1 MAKDDKSDDSSN
13 KPKGKKPVSREEQ
26 AANIKAALDKAGT
39 SATPTS
45 AKRPPKRR
53 GRGLTAKEIES
64 NTQNEPGA
72 KKGSN
77 KESSSKPSVAKSKAE
92 SERRAAYNYA
102 LDEIMLANNI
112 DDTAEG
118 RQRAVD
124 IYRQQRGIDESG
136 AGVEMVED
144 QALEVPVGL
153 FRGSTGASD
162 AEYED
167 MEASDVDTG
176 LTESSLRGRGA
187 ALGSPE
193 RTASSI
199 EAERTNA
206 FGTPSGIMEQASPED
221 PNKKLYRS
229 RTAELALGIGAR
241 RQPGEVDPADYWS
254 MNEAPKSVEEAQAQL
269 ADARARQ
276 KAFLDEGINVSA
288 GSGDS
293 RKEAVVTAQ
302 GTESLA
308 KANKSTDVENSL
320 RLRIAQLEEGI
331 EKGLFGQ
338 GPTTL
343 KQRREQGTVGQGVD
357 TTPIQKVRR
366 LGEATDLEGGTDTGL
381 SEEAIKLLR
390 GVGST
395 EIMRKG
401 QSPTGVD
408 NAVSGYIEPTSQAD
422 LDKRGDILDL
432 EIDPETGESR
442 LANPLERRSPVI
454 TDPATGETRPNPNYT
469 IRSEGGVEI
478 KAGDDGETDETLNA
492 YRETLGNQMVGAKG
506 GAVPEGLVRI
516 QGEGRRGRSWRKR
529 RVRGD
534 YQGPTVTERTIGLG
548 PAYESMRDQLLSGQF
563 GRGRERNADRIIES
577 MIETEGTEALTEDII
592 NTESQMSEA
601 RPMEAAGDLERAKRG
616 SIGSIPV
623 SKQVPV
629 MITRDLDGNPL
640 PQPRIETQVG
650 ARSANTSE
658 RTEEG
663 GRRRVNYSYEDV
675 MNLVGGPAITRDE
688 PVYTD
693 EVDPVTGEKVQAEDK
708 DYPIDS
714 PRRFRVRRKTYLP
727 ADVIASR
734 KVPTVADPNKKV
746 TRVTRGIDINETN
759 TGQPLKQRMFRLYRD
774 MNFGRTNMPPAPE
787 GTPMTLGQQFAQEH
801 GLPRPAYDEG
811 FAAEV
816 GTPEEVKAGFERDK
830 QYEKERAQTLYE
842 AAQSL
847 PRKSPEEHKAESE
860 AASRSR
866 LDRINESK
874 DALIGAASTADVNY
888 EVNGNLY
895 NSAGELTGSADPQG
909 ADSPSNLAR
918 RAGSLR
924 VVRPVKASTL
934 PGIDTDTM
942 PAEGTRLYTPQSG
955 KNKGVTR
962 EIPDVSKGKTKGFR
976 QRYMEAYRSSPR
988 AKWEAEHTEFQTRL
1002 ANEAEDLDLT
1012 LSGQAPKRAMAPLP
1026 EGWHSM
1032 TEAQQKATGYVPGRT
1047 MKELTPEERKAGDQ
1061 SVNRKPVYKDS
1072 GRLVPESVI
1081 KGEDIFRP
1089 DITGSSDDK
1098 RFGFGGERS
1107 PYRFESYP
1115 ELVARRSSEQGP
1127 APKRT
1132 PSASYKAKLAANTS
1146 SGSFAESSAAFDQK
1160 TAEGVA
1166 GLSDDDLT
1174 DIGIDRSGRPLS
1186 RNLGPQFGA

>member
-1 MAKDDKSDDSSN
+1 
-13 KPKGKKPVSREEQ
+13 
-26 AANIKAALDKAGT
+26 
-39 SATPTS
+39 
-45 AKRPPKRR
+45 
-53 GRGLTAKEIES
+53 
-64 NTQNEPGA
+64 
-72 KKGSN
+72 
-77 KESSSKPSVAKSKAE
+77 
-92 SERRAAYNYA
+92 
-102 LDEIMLANNI
+102 
-112 DDTAEG
+112 
-118 RQRAVD
+118 
-124 IYRQQRGIDESG
+124 
-136 AGVEMVED
+136 
-144 QALEVPVGL
+144 
-153 FRGSTGASD
+153 
-162 AEYED
+162 
-167 MEASDVDTG
+167 
-176 LTESSLRGRGA
+176 
-187 ALGSPE
+187 
-193 RTASSI
+193 
-199 EAERTNA
+199 
-206 FGTPSGIMEQASPED
+206 
-221 PNKKLYRS
+221 
-229 RTAELALGIGAR
+229 
-241 RQPGEVDPADYWS
+241 
-254 MNEAPKSVEEAQAQL
+254 
-269 ADARARQ
+269 
-276 KAFLDEGINVSA
+276 
-288 GSGDS
+288 
-293 RKEAVVTAQ
+293 
-302 GTESLA
+302 
-308 KANKSTDVENSL
+308 
-320 RLRIAQLEEGI
+320 
-331 EKGLFGQ
+331 LFGQ

-708 DYPIDS
+708 DYPTDS

-727 ADVIASR
+727 ADVIESR

-746 TRVTRGIDINETN
+746 TRVIRGIDINETN

-842 AAQSL
+842 EAQSL
-847 PRKSPEEHKAESE
+847 PRKSPEEYKAESA

-866 LDRINESK
+866 IARINENKPKLLQQAKTAVTTEYEPTRVYGGTGAGGAVTEADLESGEYLVTGGAK
-874 DALIGAASTADVNY
+874 IGPGAKLPMVDFPASAESISGTKTV
-888 EVNGNLY
+888 
-895 NSAGELTGSADPQG
+895 T
-909 ADSPSNLAR
+909 
-918 RAGSLR
+918 
-924 VVRPVKASTL
+924 VK
-934 PGIDTDTM
+934 
-942 PAEGTRLYTPQSG
+942 SG
-955 KNKGVTR
+955 KNKGTEKEV
-962 EIPDVSKGKTKGFR
+962 PDTGFIEDYGK
-976 QRYMEAYRSSPR
+976 ALRSSPR
-988 AKWEAEHTEFQTRL
+988 YAVE
-1002 ANEAEDLDLT
+1002 
-1012 LSGQAPKRAMAPLP
+1012 KRAERWSTPKSP
-1026 EGWHSM
+1026 KQKQREK
-1032 TEAQQKATGYVPGRT
+1032 EAIA
-1047 MKELTPEERKAGDQ
+1047 AGTASADVVEQ
-1061 SVNRKPVYKDS
+1061 ENFD
-1072 GRLVPESVI
+1072 RLVAGFNPIGMENLPSPVSRAAKSRFDYAPTNFTPGSFQPEDKSMIKLETGRVI
-1081 KGEDIFRP
+1081 DVPARTFPGTSNPSEYGKEALKALGY
-1089 DITGSSDDK
+1089 SDDYSTPAAY
-1098 RFGFGGERS
+1098 RGG
-1107 PYRFESYP
+1107 
-1115 ELVARRSSEQGP
+1115 LGA
-1127 APKRT
+1127 T
-1132 PSASYKAKLAANTS
+1132 
-1146 SGSFAESSAAFDQK
+1146 
-1160 TAEGVA
+1160 
-1166 GLSDDDLT
+1166 
-1174 DIGIDRSGRPLS
+1174 
-1186 RNLGPQFGA
+1186 RNLSQGQFNKPQ